1 MKKAVIGLVGLVV
14 LLLAAALIAPSF
26 IDWNQY
32 KDEIAAQVKAAT
44 GREIV
49 IAGDIDLAL
58 LPVPTLSVEDLRL
71 VNVPGAAV
79 PDMVRVASLRV
90 RVALMPLL
98 EGRIQVA
105 TVVLVEPVIE
115 LEILADGRSNWQLA
129 PSAEAEAAAP
139 GEAAAETAGPPVEVG
154 LDSFTIENGTVV
166 YRDTAAGTVEKVER
180 LNAEITA
187 ESLTGPFRADGELV
201 ARGVKLG
208 FALSLGRLV
217 EDAAIPVDLS
227 LTSASA
233 RVVFSGAL
241 SAADGTASGKLR
253 AEGDDLAAVVRAA
266 VAAGDGPALPGWLAQ
281 EFALDGTVE
290 ASAAGVAVDDIVF
303 ELGGVRATGTVNVSL
318 GERVRADIA
327 LALGRIDLDRWLAM
341 EPGAAESDGDEAPA
355 RPTAQTPVP
364 VGGEA
369 PARGFEIPAGIAGSF
384 DLTVDAVIFRG
395 GVVHQVRL
403 SAELVE
409 GEVTLSQATAQLPGG
424 SHVSVFGFLTAA
436 EGKPRFEGSVEAA
449 ADNFRGVLDWLQID
463 VSSVPPDRLRK
474 FSFTGELSASP
485 EAVHLTGIDLRLDTS
500 RLTGG
505 VTIALRER
513 PAFGASLAI
522 DRLNLDAYLPR
533 PPAGGGQGSEGAA
546 AEEPA
551 RTGAPPP
558 SALALLET
566 FDANLEVRI
575 DRLTYRRTP
584 AHGVGFDGT
593 LHAGTLTV
601 REARVDDL
609 AGASARASGSLS
621 GFTGTPRVKA
631 DFELRADDLTGLFR
645 LAGIEPPVAPQKLGD
660 FALEGSAETDGAEA
674 TFELQLAL
682 AGGGASL
689 GGELKGLDGTPSY
702 DLEVKASHPD
712 AARLLET
719 FLEGV
724 ELPGGKLGDIRLAVR
739 LKGGGSTGQE
749 VTLEGE
755 IALLGGTVGA
765 AGRLAVLGGA
775 PSYDLEL
782 DARFPSLA
790 RLVGAF
796 MPAFRA
802 AGEDLGGLQL
812 DAALEGD
819 ASGLRLSGI
828 KGAVGPVALAGDIA
842 VRLDGPRPKVS
853 AEFNTGEIVLDQL
866 LPAPE
871 EAAAT
876 GGAGAAT
883 GGGEAAAAQDRRWSR
898 EPLDFTALEGFDAEL
913 VLTAPALSYGAYRL
927 DNPRLAATLTDGV
940 LELSRLSGVVFGGAF
955 EADARLAVGRPNQIN
970 ASLAVDG
977 IELEKALPAVAGT
990 DRAAGPVS
998 LTAVVATA
1006 GASLHDFIDGLNGSG
1021 AVDGTVIVKVEAQ
1034 ERAGAT
1040 ALDFLGSLFKLPE
1053 LTTLGGALSGVIT
1066 AFAEAPAALG
1076 GTFTID
1082 RGVIRT
1088 DDTRLQG
1095 RGLQALL
1102 QGTVALV
1109 PWQMDMDL
1117 RVLREADPL
1126 DDPIVTVELTGPL
1139 DSPNVRLAGAALK
1152 SAAPQPSTLGDTL
1165 EQFLPGVFGGGEQP
1179 QQPQPEQPEQPQPEQ
1194 PELPSPVDILKGI
1207 LEGFGN

>member
-1 MKKAVIGLVGLVV
+1 MKKALIGLVGLVV
-14 LLLAAALIAPSF
+14 LLLAAVLIAPSF

-32 KDEIAAQVKAAT
+32 KGEIAAQVKAAT

-79 PDMVRVASLRV
+79 PDMVRLKSLRV
-90 RVALMPLL
+90 RVALAPLL
-98 EGRIQVA
+98 EGRIQVE
-105 TVVLVEPVIE
+105 TVALVEPVIE
-115 LEILADGRSNWQLA
+115 LEILADGRSNWRLA
-129 PSAEAEAAAP
+129 PSGEAAPAAP
-139 GEAAAETAGPPVEVG
+139 GEAAAETTGLPAEVR

-166 YRDTAAGTVEKVER
+166 YRDTAAGTLEKVER
-180 LNAEITA
+180 FNAEITA

-201 ARGVKLG
+201 ARGVPLG
-208 FALSLGRLV
+208 FALTLGRLV
-217 EDAAIPVDLS
+217 EDAAIPVNLS
-227 LTSASA
+227 LTLAQA
-233 RVVFSGAL
+233 RAVFSGTL

-253 AEGDDLAAVVRAA
+253 AEGGDLAAVVRA
-266 VAAGDGPALPGWLAQ
+266 VTAAGDGPALPGWLAQ
-281 EFALDGTVE
+281 EFALDGIVE

-303 ELGGVRATGTVNVSL
+303 EIGGVRATGTVNVSL
-318 GERVRADIA
+318 GERVQADIA

-355 RPTAQTPVP
+355 QPTAPA
-364 VGGEA
+364 GGEA
-369 PARGFEIPAGIAGSF
+369 ADRGFEIPAGIAGSF

-395 GVVHQVRL
+395 GVVRQVRL
-403 SAELVE
+403 SAELVG
-409 GEVTLSQATAQLPGG
+409 GEITLSQATAQLPGG

-436 EGKPRFEGSVEAA
+436 EGKPRFEGSVEAV
-449 ADNFRGVLDWLQID
+449 ADNLRGVLDWLQID

-485 EAVHLTGIDLRLDTS
+485 ETMQVAGIDLRLDTS

-533 PPAGGGQGSEGAA
+533 TPAGGGQTDEGAA
-546 AEEPA
+546 AEKPA
-551 RTGAPPP
+551 RPGAPPP
-558 SALALLET
+558 SALALLAT
-566 FDANLEVRI
+566 FDANLEARI
-575 DRLTYRRTP
+575 DLLTYHRTP
-584 AHGVGFDGT
+584 VQGVGFDGT

-601 REARVDDL
+601 REARVGDL
-609 AGASARASGSLS
+609 AGASARASGTLS
-621 GFTGTPRVKA
+621 GFTGTPQVKA

-645 LAGIEPPVAPQKLGD
+645 LAGVEPPVAPQKLGN
-660 FALEGSAETDGAEA
+660 FALEGSAETDGTDA
-674 TFELQLAL
+674 TFEVQLAL

-712 AARLLET
+712 AARLLEM

-724 ELPGGKLGDIRLAVR
+724 ELPGDKLGDVGLAAH
-739 LKGGGSTGQE
+739 LKGGGSTGQD
-749 VTLEGE
+749 VTLDGE
-755 IALLGGTVGA
+755 IAFLGGTVGA

-796 MPAFRA
+796 MPEFRA

-812 DAALEGD
+812 NAALEGD

-828 KGAVGPVALAGDIA
+828 KGAAGPVALGGDI
-842 VRLDGPRPKVS
+842 VVQLDGPRPKVS
-853 AEFNTGEIVLDQL
+853 AEFNTGEIVLDRF

-871 EAAAT
+871 EAAVT

-883 GGGEAAAAQDRRWSR
+883 GGGEVAAAQDRRWSR
-898 EPLDFTALEGFDAEL
+898 EPLDFAALEGFDAEL
-913 VLTAPALSYGAYRL
+913 VLTAPALSYGKYRL
-927 DNPRLAATLTDGV
+927 DEPRLAATLTDGV
-940 LELSRLSGVVFGGAF
+940 LELSQLSGVVFGGAL
-955 EADARLAVGRPNQIN
+955 EADARLTVGRSNQIN

-977 IELEKALPAVAGT
+977 IELEKALPAVADT

-998 LTAVVATA
+998 LTADVAMT
-1006 GASLHDFIDGLNGSG
+1006 GTSVHDFINTLNGSG
-1021 AVDGTVIVKVEAQ
+1021 AVHGTVIVKAKAQ
-1034 ERAGAT
+1034 ERVGAV
-1040 ALDFLGSLFKLPE
+1040 ALDILGEVFKVRE
-1053 LTTLGGALSGVIT
+1053 LTTFGSTLSWVIT
-1066 AFAEAPAALG
+1066 AFADAPAALD

-1088 DDTRLQG
+1088 SDTRLQG
-1095 RGLQALL
+1095 RGVQALL
-1102 QGTVALV
+1102 QGAAALP
-1109 PWQMDMDL
+1109 PWQVDMDL
-1117 RVLREADPL
+1117 RVLREADPP
-1126 DDPIVTVELTGPL
+1126 DNPFVTVELTGPL
-1139 DSPNVRLAGAALK
+1139 DSPNVRLAGAALRG
-1152 SAAPQPSTLGDTL
+1152 AAPQPSTLGDTL
-1165 EQFLPGVFGGGEQP
+1165 EQFLPGVLGGGEQP
-1179 QQPQPEQPEQPQPEQ
+1179 QPQQPEQPEQPQPEQ

>member
-105 TVVLVEPVIE
+105 TVALVEPVIE
-115 LEILADGRSNWQLA
+115 LEILADGRPNWRLA
-129 PSAEAEAAAP
+129 PAAEAEAAAP
-139 GEAAAETAGPPVEVG
+139 GEAAAETAGPPVEIG

-266 VAAGDGPALPGWLAQ
+266 VAAGDDPALPGWLAQ

-290 ASAAGVAVDDIVF
+290 ASVAGVAVDDIVF

-318 GERVRADIA
+318 GNVSLGERVQADIA

-355 RPTAQTPVP
+355 RPTAPAD
-364 VGGEA
+364 GEA

-436 EGKPRFEGSVEAA
+436 EGKPRFEGSVEAV
-449 ADNFRGVLDWLQID
+449 ADNFRGVLDWLRID

-533 PPAGGGQGSEGAA
+533 PPAGGGQGGEGAA

-551 RTGAPPP
+551 RPEAPPP

-575 DRLTYRRTP
+575 DRLTYHRTP

-621 GFTGTPRVKA
+621 GFTGTPRVEA

-765 AGRLAVLGGA
+765 AGRFAVLGGA

-819 ASGLRLSGI
+819 ASGLKLSGI

-898 EPLDFTALEGFDAEL
+898 EPLDFAALEGFDAEL

-977 IELEKALPAVAGT
+977 IELEKALPAVAGI

-998 LTAVVATA
+998 LKAVVATT

-1021 AVDGTVIVKVEAQ
+1021 AVDGTVIIKAEVQ

-1040 ALDFLGSLFKLPE
+1040 VLNFLGSLFKLPE
-1053 LTTLGGALSGVIT
+1053 LTTLGGALNGVIA
-1066 AFAEAPAALG
+1066 AFAEAPAALD

-1088 DDTRLQG
+1088 SDTRLQG
-1095 RGLQALL
+1095 RGLQARL
-1102 QGTVALV
+1102 QGTAALV

-1126 DDPIVTVELTGPL
+1126 DNPVVTVRLTGPL
-1139 DSPNVRLAGAALK
+1139 DSPDIRVGGAAL
-1152 SAAPQPSTLGDTL
+1152 SGGAR
-1165 EQFLPGVFGGGEQP
+1165 EQL
-1179 QQPQPEQPEQPQPEQ
+1179 QQRQPEQPQPEQ

-1207 LEGFGN
+1207 LESLGN

>member
-1 MKKAVIGLVGLVV
+1 MKKALIGLVGLVV
-14 LLLAAALIAPSF
+14 LLLAAVLIAPSF

-32 KDEIAAQVKAAT
+32 KDEIAAQVKAVT

-79 PDMVRVASLRV
+79 PDMVRLKSLRV
-90 RVALMPLL
+90 RVALAPLF

-115 LEILADGRSNWQLA
+115 LEILADGRPNWQLA
-129 PSAEAEAAAP
+129 PSGEAEAAAP
-139 GEAAAETAGPPVEVG
+139 GEAAAETTGPPAEIG

-187 ESLTGPFRADGELV
+187 ESLAGPFRADGELV
-201 ARGVKLG
+201 ARGVPLG
-208 FALSLGRLV
+208 FALTLGRLV
-217 EDAAIPVDLS
+217 EDAAIPVNLS
-227 LTSASA
+227 LTSAQA
-233 RVVFSGAL
+233 RAVFNGTL

-253 AEGDDLAAVVRAA
+253 AEGGDLAAVVRAVA
-266 VAAGDGPALPGWLAQ
+266 AAGDGPALPGWLAQ

-303 ELGGVRATGTVNVSL
+303 EIGGVRATGTVNVSL
-318 GERVRADIA
+318 GERVQADIT

-355 RPTAQTPVP
+355 RPTAPA
-364 VGGEA
+364 GGEA
-369 PARGFEIPAGIAGSF
+369 ADRGFEIPTGIAGSF

-403 SAELVE
+403 SAELVG
-409 GEVTLSQATAQLPGG
+409 GEITLSQATAQLPGG

-436 EGKPRFEGSVEAA
+436 EGKPRFEGSVEAT
-449 ADNFRGVLDWLQID
+449 ADNLRGVLDWLQID
-463 VSSVPPDRLRK
+463 VSSVPSDRLRK

-485 EAVHLTGIDLRLDTS
+485 ETMHLTGIDLRLDTS

-533 PPAGGGQGSEGAA
+533 TPAGGGQGDEGAA
-546 AEEPA
+546 AGEPA
-551 RTGAPPP
+551 RPGAPPL
-558 SALALLET
+558 SALALLAT

-584 AHGVGFDGT
+584 VQGVGFDGT
-593 LHAGTLTV
+593 LQAGTLTV

-609 AGASARASGSLS
+609 AGASARASGTLS
-621 GFTGTPRVKA
+621 GFTGTPQVKA

-645 LAGIEPPVAPQKLGD
+645 LAGVEPPVAPQKLGN
-660 FALEGSAETDGAEA
+660 FALEGSVETDGTDA
-674 TFELQLAL
+674 TFEVQLAL

-724 ELPGGKLGDIRLAVR
+724 ELPGGKLGDIGLAVR

-749 VTLEGE
+749 VALDGE
-755 IALLGGTVGA
+755 IAFLGGTVGA

-796 MPAFRA
+796 MPEFRA
-802 AGEDLGGLQL
+802 AGEDLGGFQL
-812 DAALEGD
+812 NAALEGD

-828 KGAVGPVALAGDIA
+828 KGAVGPVALGGDIA

-853 AEFNTGEIVLDQL
+853 AELNTGEIVLDRF

-876 GGAGAAT
+876 GDAGAAT
-883 GGGEAAAAQDRRWSR
+883 GGGEVAAAQDRRWSR
-898 EPLDFTALEGFDAEL
+898 EPLDFAALEGFDADL

-927 DNPRLAATLTDGV
+927 DEPRLAATLTDGV
-940 LELSRLSGVVFGGAF
+940 LELSRLSGVVFGGVF

-977 IELEKALPAVAGT
+977 IELEKALPAVAGV

-1006 GASLHDFIDGLNGSG
+1006 GASLHDFIGGLNGSG
-1021 AVDGTVIVKVEAQ
+1021 AVNGTVIVKVEAQ

-1066 AFAEAPAALG
+1066 AFAEAPAALD

-1095 RGLQALL
+1095 RGLQARL

-1109 PWQMDMDL
+1109 PWQMDMNL
-1117 RVLREADPL
+1117 RVLREADPP
-1126 DDPIVTVELTGPL
+1126 DNPIVIVRLTGPL
-1139 DSPNVRLAGAALK
+1139 DSPDIKVAGAAL
-1152 SAAPQPSTLGDTL
+1152 SGGAREQPSTLGDTL